1 MEDKEE
7 LVTKALESFKQVLEI
22 MNTEDKLSLA
32 LTIIKSF
39 KSENK
44 QLQERIVTLKDTQIK
59 QLRIIA
65 DKDKL
70 LDNIRT
76 EFNKVDLYLLEK
88 AGLNV
93 KGIINL
99 FPKEDVNGKEWI
111 DKKDWTSYIKICL

>member
-99 FPKEDVNGKEWI
+99 FPKEDVNGKE
-111 DKKDWTSYIKICL
+111 